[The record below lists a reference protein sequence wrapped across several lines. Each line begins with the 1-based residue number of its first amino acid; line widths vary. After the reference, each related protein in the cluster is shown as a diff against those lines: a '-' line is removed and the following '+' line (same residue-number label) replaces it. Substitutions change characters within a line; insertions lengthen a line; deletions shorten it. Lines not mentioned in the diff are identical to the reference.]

1 MATPEFI
8 SLQCDHCG
16 GALSYDACLRTNW
29 ITVQPNDGYAPF
41 MFENHSQ
48 AYAAGR
54 KAGWYIAEL
63 ELCPE
68 HAEAYAIEKAS
79 QEVEP

>member
-1 MATPEFI
+1 MTPEFI

-16 GALSYDACLRTNW
+16 GALVCLYDGRYVVAE
-29 ITVQPNDGYAPF
+29 PNDGIQPT
-41 MFENHSQ
+41 MFLNHSE

-54 KAGWYIAEL
+54 KSGWYIAEL
-63 ELCPE
+63 ELCPK

-79 QEVEP
+79 EESL